1 MPESNSRHIGRLS
14 LLGATLIWGSS
25 FIILKSTLDSVPTLW
40 VLAFRFSGAA
50 LLMAL
55 IGAKELKKLDSA
67 YLVRGLGLGA
77 ALFAAYT
84 LQTFGLEH
92 TTPGKNAFLTATY
105 CVIVPFMWWLF
116 SRKRP
121 DAYNL
126 AAALICIC
134 GMALVSLDGSL
145 TLGLGDGL
153 TICCGFFYALHIIL
167 TARAV
172 EGRSP
177 VLLSMLQ
184 FAVAGLLCWI
194 TAPFVSAFPQG
205 VPASAWWSI
214 AYLCF
219 ICTGIC
225 FLLQTI
231 GQKYTSPQT
240 ASVILTLESVFGTL
254 LSVIFYH
261 ERLNFKTICGFLLI
275 FVAVL
280 ISETKLSFLNKPK
293 LAQGKR

>member
-1 MPESNSRHIGRLS
+1 MANGQNRRLGRAS

-40 VLAFRFSGAA
+40 VLALRFTGAA
-50 LLMAL
+50 ALMAL
-55 IGAKELKKLDSA
+55 IGWKELKQLDRQ
-67 YLVRGLGLGA
+67 YLKKGAVLGT

-84 LQTFGLEH
+84 LQTFGLEY

-105 CVIVPFMWWLF
+105 CVLVPFMWWALTK
-116 SRKRP
+116 KRP

-126 AAALICIC
+126 GAALVCII
-134 GMALVSLDGSL
+134 GMALVSLDGDLS
-145 TLGLGDGL
+145 LGLGDGL
-153 TICCGFFYALHIIL
+153 TICCGIFYALHIIL
-167 TARAV
+167 TSRAV

-177 VLLSMLQ
+177 VLLSMVQ
-184 FAVAGLLCWI
+184 FAVAGLWCWV
-194 TAPFVSAFPQG
+194 TAPMVSAFPTG

-219 ICTGIC
+219 MCTGIC

-231 GQKYTSPQT
+231 GQKHTTPQT
-240 ASVILTLESVFGTL
+240 ASIILTLESVFGTL

-261 ERLNFKTICGFLLI
+261 EQLSLKTLTGFVLI
-275 FVAVL
+275 FIAVL
-280 ISETKLSFLNKPK
+280 ISETKLSFIRTK
-293 LAQGKR
+293 ARA

>member
-84 LQTFGLEH
+84 LQTFGLEY

-105 CVIVPFMWWLF
+105 CVIVPFMWWF
-116 SRKRP
+116 FTKKRP
-121 DAYNL
+121 DRYNI

-145 TLGLGDGL
+145 SLGLGDGL

-167 TARAV
+167 TAKAV
-172 EGRSP
+172 EGSSP
-177 VLLSMLQ
+177 VLLSMVQ

-194 TAPFVSAFPQG
+194 AAPFVSAFPQN
-205 VPASAWWSI
+205 VPSSAWWSI

-219 ICTGIC
+219 MCTGIC

-231 GQKYTSPQT
+231 GQKHTSPQT
-240 ASVILTLESVFGTL
+240 ASIILTLESVFGTL
-254 LSVIFYH
+254 LSIIFYH
-261 ERLNFKTICGFLLI
+261 EQLSLKTAMGFVLI
-275 FVAVL
+275 FAAVL
-280 ISETKLSFLNKPK
+280 ISETKLSFLK
-293 LAQGKR
+293 ARGAE

>member
-1 MPESNSRHIGRLS
+1 MANGQNRRLGRAS

-25 FIILKSTLDSVPTLW
+25 FIILNSTLDSVPTLW
-40 VLAFRFSGAA
+40 VLALRFTGAA

-55 IGAKELKKLDSA
+55 MGWKELRQLDRQYLKKGA
-67 YLVRGLGLGA
+67 VLGT

-84 LQTFGLEH
+84 LQTFGLEY

-105 CVIVPFMWWLF
+105 CVLVPFMWWAF
-116 SRKRP
+116 TKKRP

-126 AAALICIC
+126 GAALVCII
-134 GMALVSLDGSL
+134 GMAMVSLDGDLS
-145 TLGLGDGL
+145 LGLGDGL
-153 TICCGFFYALHIIL
+153 TICCGIFYALHIIL
-167 TARAV
+167 TSRAV

-177 VLLSMLQ
+177 VLLSMVQ
-184 FAVAGLLCWI
+184 FAVAGLWCWV
-194 TAPFVSAFPQG
+194 TAPMVSAFPTG

-219 ICTGIC
+219 MCTGIC

-231 GQKYTSPQT
+231 GQKHTTPQT
-240 ASVILTLESVFGTL
+240 ASIILTLESVFGTL

-261 ERLNFKTICGFLLI
+261 EQLSLKTLTGFVLI
-275 FVAVL
+275 FIAVL
-280 ISETKLSFLNKPK
+280 ISETKLSFIRTK
-293 LAQGKR
+293 ARA

>member
-1 MPESNSRHIGRLS
+1 MANGQNRRLGRAS

-40 VLAFRFSGAA
+40 VLALRFTGAA
-50 LLMAL
+50 ALMAL
-55 IGAKELKKLDSA
+55 IGWKELKQLDRQ
-67 YLVRGLGLGA
+67 YLKKGAVLGT

-84 LQTFGLEH
+84 LQTFGLEY

-105 CVIVPFMWWLF
+105 CVLVPFMWWAF
-116 SRKRP
+116 TKKRP

-126 AAALICIC
+126 CAALVCII
-134 GMALVSLDGSL
+134 GMALVSLDGDLS
-145 TLGLGDGL
+145 LGLGDGL
-153 TICCGFFYALHIIL
+153 TICCGIFYALHIIL
-167 TARAV
+167 TSRAV

-177 VLLSMLQ
+177 VLLSMVQ
-184 FAVAGLLCWI
+184 FAVAGLWCWV
-194 TAPFVSAFPQG
+194 TAPTVSAFPTG

-219 ICTGIC
+219 MCTGIC

-231 GQKYTSPQT
+231 GQKHATPQT
-240 ASVILTLESVFGTL
+240 ASIILTLESVFGTL

-261 ERLNFKTICGFLLI
+261 EQLSLKTLTGFVLI
-275 FVAVL
+275 FIAVL
-280 ISETKLSFLNKPK
+280 ISETKLSFIRTK
-293 LAQGKR
+293 ARA

>member
-1 MPESNSRHIGRLS
+1 MANGQNRRLGRAS

-40 VLAFRFSGAA
+40 VLALRFTGAA
-50 LLMAL
+50 ALMAL
-55 IGAKELKKLDSA
+55 IGWKELKQLDRQ
-67 YLVRGLGLGA
+67 YLKKGAVLGT

-84 LQTFGLEH
+84 LQTFGLEY

-105 CVIVPFMWWLF
+105 CVLVPFMWWAF
-116 SRKRP
+116 TKKRP

-126 AAALICIC
+126 GAALVCII
-134 GMALVSLDGSL
+134 GMALVSLDGDLS
-145 TLGLGDGL
+145 LGLGDGL
-153 TICCGFFYALHIIL
+153 TICCGIFYALPIIL
-167 TARAV
+167 TSRAV

-177 VLLSMLQ
+177 VLLSMVQ
-184 FAVAGLLCWI
+184 FAVAGLWCWV
-194 TAPFVSAFPQG
+194 TAPMVSAFPTG

-219 ICTGIC
+219 MCTGIC

-231 GQKYTSPQT
+231 GQKHTTPQT
-240 ASVILTLESVFGTL
+240 ASIILTLESVFGTL

-261 ERLNFKTICGFLLI
+261 EQLSLKTLTGFVLI
-275 FVAVL
+275 FIAVL
-280 ISETKLSFLNKPK
+280 ISETKLSFIRTK
-293 LAQGKR
+293 ARA

>member
-1 MPESNSRHIGRLS
+1 MANGQNRRLGRAS

-40 VLAFRFSGAA
+40 VLALRFTGAA
-50 LLMAL
+50 ALMAL
-55 IGAKELKKLDSA
+55 IGWKELKQLDRQ
-67 YLVRGLGLGA
+67 YLKKGAVLGT

-84 LQTFGLEH
+84 LQTFGLEY

-105 CVIVPFMWWLF
+105 CVLVPFMWWAF
-116 SRKRP
+116 TKKRP

-126 AAALICIC
+126 CAALVCII
-134 GMALVSLDGSL
+134 GMALVSLDGDLS
-145 TLGLGDGL
+145 LGLGDGL
-153 TICCGFFYALHIIL
+153 TICCGIFYALHIIL
-167 TARAV
+167 TSRAV

-177 VLLSMLQ
+177 VLLSMVQ
-184 FAVAGLLCWI
+184 FAVAGLWCWV
-194 TAPFVSAFPQG
+194 TAPMVSAFPTG

-219 ICTGIC
+219 MCTGIC

-231 GQKYTSPQT
+231 GQKHTTPQT
-240 ASVILTLESVFGTL
+240 ASIILTLESVFGTL

-261 ERLNFKTICGFLLI
+261 EQLSLKTLTGFVLI
-275 FVAVL
+275 FIAVL
-280 ISETKLSFLNKPK
+280 ISETKLSFIRTK
-293 LAQGKR
+293 ARA

>member
-1 MPESNSRHIGRLS
+1 MANGQNRRLGRAS

-40 VLAFRFSGAA
+40 VLALRFTGAA
-50 LLMAL
+50 ALMAL
-55 IGAKELKKLDSA
+55 IGWKELKQLDRQ
-67 YLVRGLGLGA
+67 YLKKGAVLGT

-84 LQTFGLEH
+84 LQTFGLEY

-105 CVIVPFMWWLF
+105 CVLVPFMWWAF
-116 SRKRP
+116 TKKRP

-126 AAALICIC
+126 GAALVCII
-134 GMALVSLDGSL
+134 GMALVSLDGDLS
-145 TLGLGDGL
+145 LGLGDGL
-153 TICCGFFYALHIIL
+153 TICCGIFYALHIIL
-167 TARAV
+167 TSRAV

-177 VLLSMLQ
+177 VLLSMVQ
-184 FAVAGLLCWI
+184 FAVAGLWCWV
-194 TAPFVSAFPQG
+194 TAPMVSAFPTG

-219 ICTGIC
+219 MCTGIC

-231 GQKYTSPQT
+231 GQKHATPQT
-240 ASVILTLESVFGTL
+240 ASIILTLESVFGTL

-261 ERLNFKTICGFLLI
+261 EQLSLKTLTGFVLI
-275 FVAVL
+275 FIAVL
-280 ISETKLSFLNKPK
+280 ISETKLSFIRTK
-293 LAQGKR
+293 ARA

>member
-1 MPESNSRHIGRLS
+1 MANTQNSRLGRLS

-40 VLAFRFSGAA
+40 VLAFRFTGAA

-55 IGAKELKKLDSA
+55 IGIKELRKLDLQ
-67 YLVRGLGLGA
+67 YLKRGLGLGT

-84 LQTFGLEH
+84 LQTFGLEY

-105 CVIVPFMWWLF
+105 CVIVPFMWWF
-116 SRKRP
+116 FTKKRP
-121 DAYNL
+121 DAYNIS
-126 AAALICIC
+126 AALICIC
-134 GMALVSLDGSL
+134 GMALVSLDGGLS
-145 TLGLGDGL
+145 LGLGDAL
-153 TICCGFFYALHIIL
+153 TIFCGFFYALHIIL

-184 FAVAGLLCWI
+184 FAVAGLWCWI
-194 TAPFVSAFPQG
+194 SAPLVSAFPQG

-231 GQKYTSPQT
+231 GQKHTPPQT
-240 ASVILTLESVFGTL
+240 ASIILTLESVFGTL

-261 ERLNFKTICGFLLI
+261 EQLSFKTVTGFVLI
-275 FVAVL
+275 FIAVL
-280 ISETKLSFLNKPK
+280 ISETKLSFIKSRK
-293 LAQGKR
+293 VCKIDR

>member
-1 MPESNSRHIGRLS
+1 MANTQNRGIGRLS

-40 VLAFRFSGAA
+40 VLALRFTGAA

-55 IGAKELKKLDSA
+55 IGIKELRLLDRQ
-67 YLVRGLGLGA
+67 YLLKGLGLGT

-84 LQTFGLEH
+84 LQTFGLEY

-105 CVIVPFMWWLF
+105 CVIVPFMWWF
-116 SRKRP
+116 FTKKRP
-121 DAYNL
+121 DRYNI
-126 AAALICIC
+126 AAALVCIC

-145 TLGLGDGL
+145 SLGLGDGL

-167 TARAV
+167 TAKAV

-177 VLLSMLQ
+177 VLLSMVQ

-194 TAPFVSAFPQG
+194 AAPFVSAFPQN
-205 VPASAWWSI
+205 VPSSAWWSI

-219 ICTGIC
+219 MCTGIC

-231 GQKYTSPQT
+231 GQKHTSPQT
-240 ASVILTLESVFGTL
+240 ASIILTLESVFGTL
-254 LSVIFYH
+254 LSIIFYH
-261 ERLNFKTICGFLLI
+261 EQLSLKTAMGFVLI
-275 FVAVL
+275 FAAVL
-280 ISETKLSFLNKPK
+280 ISETKLSFLK
-293 LAQGKR
+293 ARGAE

>member
-1 MPESNSRHIGRLS
+1 MANGQNRLLGRAS

-40 VLAFRFSGAA
+40 VLALRFTGAA
-50 LLMAL
+50 ALMAL
-55 IGAKELKKLDSA
+55 IGWKELKQLDRQ
-67 YLVRGLGLGA
+67 YLKKGAVLGT

-84 LQTFGLEH
+84 LQTFGLEY

-105 CVIVPFMWWLF
+105 CVLVPFMWWAF
-116 SRKRP
+116 TKKRP

-126 AAALICIC
+126 GAALVCII
-134 GMALVSLDGSL
+134 GMALVSLDGDLS
-145 TLGLGDGL
+145 LGLGDGL
-153 TICCGFFYALHIIL
+153 TICCGIFYALHIIL
-167 TARAV
+167 TSRAV

-177 VLLSMLQ
+177 VLLSMVQ
-184 FAVAGLLCWI
+184 FAVAGLWCWV
-194 TAPFVSAFPQG
+194 TAPMVSAFPTG

-219 ICTGIC
+219 MCTGIC

-231 GQKYTSPQT
+231 GQKHTTPQT
-240 ASVILTLESVFGTL
+240 ASIILTLESVFGTL

-261 ERLNFKTICGFLLI
+261 EQLSLKTLTGFVLI
-275 FVAVL
+275 FIAVL
-280 ISETKLSFLNKPK
+280 ISETKLSFIRTK
-293 LAQGKR
+293 ARA

>member
-1 MPESNSRHIGRLS
+1 MANGQNRRLGRAS

-40 VLAFRFSGAA
+40 VLALRFTGAA
-50 LLMAL
+50 ALMAL
-55 IGAKELKKLDSA
+55 IGWKELQQLDRQYLKKGA
-67 YLVRGLGLGA
+67 VLGT

-84 LQTFGLEH
+84 LQTFGLEY

-105 CVIVPFMWWLF
+105 CVLVPFMWWAF
-116 SRKRP
+116 TKKRP

-126 AAALICIC
+126 GAALVCIL
-134 GMALVSLDGSL
+134 GMALVSLDGDLS
-145 TLGLGDGL
+145 LGLGDGL
-153 TICCGFFYALHIIL
+153 TICCGIFYALHIIL
-167 TARAV
+167 TSRAV

-177 VLLSMLQ
+177 VLLSMVQ
-184 FAVAGLLCWI
+184 FAVAGLWCWV
-194 TAPFVSAFPQG
+194 TAPMVSAFPTG

-219 ICTGIC
+219 MCTGIC

-231 GQKYTSPQT
+231 GQKHTTPQT
-240 ASVILTLESVFGTL
+240 ASIILTLESVFGTL

-261 ERLNFKTICGFLLI
+261 EQLSLKTLTGFVLI
-275 FVAVL
+275 FIAVL
-280 ISETKLSFLNKPK
+280 ISETKLSFIRTK
-293 LAQGKR
+293 ARA

>member
-1 MPESNSRHIGRLS
+1 MANGQNRRLGRAS

-40 VLAFRFSGAA
+40 VLALRFTGAA
-50 LLMAL
+50 ALMAL
-55 IGAKELKKLDSA
+55 IGWKELKQLDRQ
-67 YLVRGLGLGA
+67 YLKKGAVLGT

-84 LQTFGLEH
+84 LQTFGLEY

-105 CVIVPFMWWLF
+105 CVLVPFMWWAF
-116 SRKRP
+116 TKKRP

-126 AAALICIC
+126 GAALVCIL
-134 GMALVSLDGSL
+134 GMALVSLDGDLS
-145 TLGLGDGL
+145 LGLGDGL
-153 TICCGFFYALHIIL
+153 TICCGIFYALHIIL
-167 TARAV
+167 TSRAV

-177 VLLSMLQ
+177 VLLSMVQ
-184 FAVAGLLCWI
+184 FAVAGLWCWV
-194 TAPFVSAFPQG
+194 TAPMVSAFPTG

-219 ICTGIC
+219 MCTGIC

-231 GQKYTSPQT
+231 GQKHTTPQT
-240 ASVILTLESVFGTL
+240 ASIILTLESVFGTL

-261 ERLNFKTICGFLLI
+261 EQLSLKTLTGFVLI
-275 FVAVL
+275 FIAVL
-280 ISETKLSFLNKPK
+280 ISETKLSFIRTK
-293 LAQGKR
+293 ARA

>member
-1 MPESNSRHIGRLS
+1 MANTPNRRLGRAS

-40 VLAFRFSGAA
+40 VLALRFTGAA

-55 IGAKELKKLDSA
+55 MGAKELRQLDRGYIKK
-67 YLVRGLGLGA
+67 GLGLGA
-77 ALFAAYT
+77 ALFVAYT

-121 DAYNL
+121 DAYNIS
-126 AAALICIC
+126 AALVCIL
-134 GMALVSLDGSL
+134 GMALVSLEGGL
-145 TLGLGDGL
+145 NLGLGDGL
-153 TICCGFFYALHIIL
+153 TICCGIFYALHIVL
-167 TARAV
+167 TSRAV

-177 VLLSMLQ
+177 VLLSMVQ
-184 FAVAGLLCWI
+184 FAVAGLCCWI
-194 TAPFVSAFPQG
+194 TAPLVSAFPQD

-219 ICTGIC
+219 MCTGIC

-231 GQKYTSPQT
+231 GQKHTSPQT
-240 ASVILTLESVFGTL
+240 ASIILTMESVFGTL
-254 LSVIFYH
+254 LSIIFYH
-261 ERLNFKTICGFLLI
+261 ERLSFKTVSGFALI
-275 FVAVL
+275 FIAVL
-280 ISETKLSFLNKPK
+280 ISETKLSFLRRPEK
-293 LAQGKR
+293 

>member
-1 MPESNSRHIGRLS
+1 MANGQNRRLGRAS

-40 VLAFRFSGAA
+40 VLALRFTGAA
-50 LLMAL
+50 ALMAL
-55 IGAKELKKLDSA
+55 IGWKELKQLDRQ
-67 YLVRGLGLGA
+67 YLKKGAVLGT

-84 LQTFGLEH
+84 LQTFGLEY

-105 CVIVPFMWWLF
+105 CVLVPFMWWAF
-116 SRKRP
+116 TKKRP

-126 AAALICIC
+126 GAALVCII
-134 GMALVSLDGSL
+134 GMALVSLDGDLS
-145 TLGLGDGL
+145 LGLGDGL
-153 TICCGFFYALHIIL
+153 TICCGIFYALHIIL
-167 TARAV
+167 TSRAV

-177 VLLSMLQ
+177 VLLSMVQ
-184 FAVAGLLCWI
+184 FAVAGLWCWV
-194 TAPFVSAFPQG
+194 TAPMVSAFPTG

-219 ICTGIC
+219 MCTGIC

-231 GQKYTSPQT
+231 GQKHTTPQT
-240 ASVILTLESVFGTL
+240 ASIILTLESVFGTL

-261 ERLNFKTICGFLLI
+261 EQLSLKTLTGFVLI
-275 FVAVL
+275 FIAVL
-280 ISETKLSFLNKPK
+280 ISETKLSFIRTK
-293 LAQGKR
+293 ARA

>member
-1 MPESNSRHIGRLS
+1 MANTQNRRLGRIS

-40 VLAFRFSGAA
+40 VLALRFTGAA

-55 IGAKELKKLDSA
+55 IGVKELRKLDRQ
-67 YLVRGLGLGA
+67 YLLKGLCLGTT
-77 ALFAAYT
+77 LFVAYT
-84 LQTFGLEH
+84 LQTFGLEY

-116 SRKRP
+116 TKKRP
-121 DAYNL
+121 DRYNIS
-126 AAALICIC
+126 AALICIM
-134 GMALVSLDGSL
+134 GMALVSLEGGLS
-145 TLGLGDGL
+145 LGLGDGL

-167 TARAV
+167 TSRAV

-184 FAVAGLLCWI
+184 FAVAAAWCWI
-194 TAPFVSAFPQG
+194 SAPLVSAFPEN
-205 VPASAWWSI
+205 VPGSAWWSI

-219 ICTGIC
+219 MCTGIC

-231 GQKYTSPQT
+231 GQKHTSPQT
-240 ASVILTLESVFGTL
+240 ASIILTMESVFGTL
-254 LSVIFYH
+254 LSVVFYH
-261 ERLNFKTICGFLLI
+261 ERLSLKTAAGFLLI
-275 FVAVL
+275 FVAIL
-280 ISETKLSFLNKPK
+280 ISETKLSFL
-293 LAQGKR
+293 KRSKTE

>member
-1 MPESNSRHIGRLS
+1 MANTQNRGIGRLS

-40 VLAFRFSGAA
+40 VLALRFTGAA

-55 IGAKELKKLDSA
+55 IGIKELRLLDRQ
-67 YLVRGLGLGA
+67 YLLKGLGLGT

-84 LQTFGLEH
+84 LQTFGLEY

-105 CVIVPFMWWLF
+105 CVIVPFMWWF
-116 SRKRP
+116 FTKKRP
-121 DAYNL
+121 DKFNI
-126 AAALICIC
+126 AAALVCII
-134 GMALVSLDGSL
+134 GMALVSLDGGLS
-145 TLGLGDGL
+145 LGLGDAL

-177 VLLSMLQ
+177 VLLSMVQ
-184 FAVAGLLCWI
+184 FAVAAVWCWV
-194 TAPFVSAFPQG
+194 TAPLVSP
-205 VPASAWWSI
+205 
-214 AYLCF
+214 
-219 ICTGIC
+219 CTGVC

-231 GQKYTSPQT
+231 GQKHTPPQT
-240 ASVILTLESVFGTL
+240 ASIILTLESVFGTL
-254 LSVIFYH
+254 LSVLFYH
-261 ERLNFKTICGFLLI
+261 ERLSFKTAAGFVLI

-280 ISETKLSFLNKPK
+280 ISETKLSFLKPRS
-293 LAQGKR
+293 AKRA

>member
-1 MPESNSRHIGRLS
+1 MANTQNPRLGRLS

-25 FIILKSTLDSVPTLW
+25 FIILKSTLNSVPTLW
-40 VLAFRFSGAA
+40 VLAFRFTGAA

-55 IGAKELKKLDSA
+55 IGWKELRSFSSE
-67 YLVRGLGLGA
+67 YLRKGLGLGA
-77 ALFAAYT
+77 ALFTAYT
-84 LQTFGLEH
+84 LQTFGLEY

-105 CVIVPFMWWLF
+105 CVIVPFMWWF
-116 SRKRP
+116 FTKKRP
-121 DAYNL
+121 DRYNI

-145 TLGLGDGL
+145 SLGLGDGL

-167 TARAV
+167 TAKAV

-177 VLLSMLQ
+177 VLLSMVQ

-194 TAPFVSAFPQG
+194 AAPFVSAFPQS
-205 VPASAWWSI
+205 VPSSAWWSI

-219 ICTGIC
+219 MCTGIC

-231 GQKYTSPQT
+231 GQKHTSPQT
-240 ASVILTLESVFGTL
+240 ASIILTLESVFGTL
-254 LSVIFYH
+254 LSIIFYH
-261 ERLNFKTICGFLLI
+261 EQLSLKTAMGFVLI
-275 FVAVL
+275 FAAVL
-280 ISETKLSFLNKPK
+280 ISETKLSFLK
-293 LAQGKR
+293 ARGAE

>member
-1 MPESNSRHIGRLS
+1 MANGQNRRLGRAS

-40 VLAFRFSGAA
+40 VLALRFTGAA
-50 LLMAL
+50 ALMAL
-55 IGAKELKKLDSA
+55 IGWKELKQLDRQ
-67 YLVRGLGLGA
+67 YLKKGAVLGT

-84 LQTFGLEH
+84 LQTFGLEY

-105 CVIVPFMWWLF
+105 CVLVPFMWWAF
-116 SRKRP
+116 TKKRP

-126 AAALICIC
+126 GAALVCII
-134 GMALVSLDGSL
+134 GMALVSLDGDLS
-145 TLGLGDGL
+145 LGLGDGL

-167 TARAV
+167 TSRAV

-177 VLLSMLQ
+177 VLLSMTQ
-184 FAVAGLLCWI
+184 FAVAALWCWV
-194 TAPFVSAFPQG
+194 TAPFVSAFPQN

-219 ICTGIC
+219 MCTGIC

-231 GQKYTSPQT
+231 GQKHTSPQT
-240 ASVILTLESVFGTL
+240 ASIILTLESVFGTL

-261 ERLNFKTICGFLLI
+261 ERLSLKTATGFLLI
-275 FVAVL
+275 FAAVL
-280 ISETKLSFLNKPK
+280 ISETKLSFLRRADK
-293 LAQGKR
+293 

>member
-1 MPESNSRHIGRLS
+1 MANGQNRRLGRAS

-40 VLAFRFSGAA
+40 VLALRFTGAA
-50 LLMAL
+50 ALMAL
-55 IGAKELKKLDSA
+55 IGWKELKQLDRQ
-67 YLVRGLGLGA
+67 YLKKGAVLGT

-84 LQTFGLEH
+84 LQTFGLEY

-105 CVIVPFMWWLF
+105 CVLVPFMWWAF
-116 SRKRP
+116 TKKRP

-126 AAALICIC
+126 GAALVCII
-134 GMALVSLDGSL
+134 GMALVSLDGDLS
-145 TLGLGDGL
+145 LGLGDGL
-153 TICCGFFYALHIIL
+153 TICCGIFYALHIIL
-167 TARAV
+167 TSRAV

-177 VLLSMLQ
+177 VLLSMVQ
-184 FAVAGLLCWI
+184 FAVAGLWCWV
-194 TAPFVSAFPQG
+194 TAPMVSAFPTG

-219 ICTGIC
+219 MCTGIC

-231 GQKYTSPQT
+231 GQKHTTPQT
-240 ASVILTLESVFGTL
+240 ASIILTLESVFGTL

-261 ERLNFKTICGFLLI
+261 EQLSLKTLTGFVLI
-275 FVAVL
+275 FIAVL
-280 ISETKLSFLNKPK
+280 ISETKLSFIRTK
-293 LAQGKR
+293 AQA